1 MFENVTLPAGDAYFV
16 NTKDISG
23 ANLTPSND
31 GGLEVMSA
39 NRHGGFGVTVVC
51 FANNTDGNAEEN
63 FLVRFLKGIKELG

>member
-16 NTKDISG
+16 NIKDISG

-39 NRHGGFGVTVVC
+39 NRHGGFGVTVSGLFC
-51 FANNTDGNAEEN
+51 KQYRRKRRGKFSGQ
-63 FLVRFLKGIKELG
+63 IS